1 MLIQVEGLQLTEVK
15 GMSGNIYYLT
25 AEELR
30 PLVLSLQESVCSKNG
45 EIAKLAADQDVLVSQ
60 NHWLEAEYNRL
71 TNENAKLRQDVEKL
85 TKKLAQETQ

>member
-1 MLIQVEGLQLTEVK
+1 MEGLQLTEVK

-45 EIAKLAADQDVLVSQ
+45 EIAKLAADQDLLVSQ

>member
-1 MLIQVEGLQLTEVK
+1 
-15 GMSGNIYYLT
+15 MSGNIYYLT

-45 EIAKLAADQDVLVSQ
+45 EIAKLAADQDLLVSQ

>member
-1 MLIQVEGLQLTEVK
+1 LQLTEVK